1 MTESNIIQRIAEG
14 DINALDVVYN
24 QTKPGFIGF
33 FATHF
38 NLDAD
43 SSTDLYQEAI
53 AAFYNNVKTGRL
65 TPESL
70 KEARISTYITQVGKY
85 IHLSHLRKRQ
95 VPLTFDTDSV
105 MTLGDTL
112 EDEVDKETE
121 DKLFIV
127 RKTVETM
134 PDPCGRLLDLQFF
147 QEKKQEEIARIM
159 GYENTDSVKT
169 QVYKCKKKLRDK
181 IVERFKACGYD
192 K

>member
-95 VPLTFDTDSV
+95 VPLTFYTDSV

>member
-105 MTLGDTL
+105 MTLGDTI
-112 EDEVDKETE
+112 EDEVDKEKE

-134 PDPCGRLLDLQFF
+134 PDPCSRLLDLQFF
-147 QEKKQEEIARIM
+147 QEKKQAEIASIM
-159 GYENTDSVKT
+159 GYENTASVKS

-181 IVERFKACGYD
+181 IIERFKACGYD
-192 K
+192 R

>member
-33 FATHF
+33 FAAHF

-112 EDEVDKETE
+112 EDEVDKEKE

-127 RKTVETM
+127 RKTVETI

-192 K
+192 I

>member
-192 K
+192 R

>member
-33 FATHF
+33 FAAHF

-112 EDEVDKETE
+112 EDEVDKEKE

-127 RKTVETM
+127 RKTVETILIRAAG
-134 PDPCGRLLDLQFF
+134 CWTFSFSRRRNRRRLPVSW
-147 QEKKQEEIARIM
+147 AMR
-159 GYENTDSVKT
+159 TPT
-169 QVYKCKKKLRDK
+169 R
-181 IVERFKACGYD
+181 
-192 K
+192 

>member
-24 QTKPGFIGF
+24 KTKPGFIGF
-33 FATHF
+33 FAAHF

-112 EDEVDKETE
+112 EDEVDKEKE

-127 RKTVETM
+127 RKTVETI

-147 QEKKQEEIARIM
+147 QEKKQEEIASIM
-159 GYENTDSVKT
+159 GYENTDSVKA

-192 K
+192 I

>member
-1 MTESNIIQRIAEG
+1 MTESNIIQRIAED

-192 K
+192 R

>member
-24 QTKPGFIGF
+24 KTKPGFIGF
-33 FATHF
+33 FAAHF

-112 EDEVDKETE
+112 EDEVDKEKE

-127 RKTVETM
+127 RKTVETI

-192 K
+192 I

>member
-1 MTESNIIQRIAEG
+1 MTESNFIQRIAEG

-192 K
+192 R

>member
-33 FATHF
+33 FAAHF

-112 EDEVDKETE
+112 EDEVDKEKE

-127 RKTVETM
+127 RKTVETI

-159 GYENTDSVKT
+159 GYENTDLVKA

-192 K
+192 I